1 MRRITTPA
9 TAWMR
14 FVNSKRGTVATPV
27 RPITMQISATPANPS
42 KGLFRLVAHYN
53 LYNSLNLD
61 PSADS
66 ATLASEIERRLSA
79 TDPSNA
85 AFYDE
90 LSTAH
95 SIFSRQDRREQYDRA
110 LADPFGPEVDVAR
123 IREIANSG
131 SGVQLMPQ
139 PSSAQASGSSSFNVD
154 FSFPV
159 EPSRQRAQ
167 SIQWCIV
174 WGLLAFM
181 WIISTIR
188 GLGALAEFGNASGY
202 ELLYGADTYV
212 EEASSAG
219 AFFFMVAG
227 GTPVYL
233 MIAEFIWSLRKTM
246 GRKQAE
252 KNRLK
257 RHNPRP

>member
-1 MRRITTPA
+1 
-9 TAWMR
+9 
-14 FVNSKRGTVATPV
+14 
-27 RPITMQISATPANPS
+27 MQISATPANPS

-233 MIAEFIWSLRKTM
+233 IIAEFIWSLRKTM

-252 KNRLK
+252 KPPK
-257 RHNPRP
+257 TPQPAAIKPRVKGY

>member
-1 MRRITTPA
+1 M
-9 TAWMR
+9 
-14 FVNSKRGTVATPV
+14 
-27 RPITMQISATPANPS
+27 
-42 KGLFRLVAHYN
+42 AHYN
-53 LYNSLNLD
+53 LYSSLNLD

-85 AFYDE
+85 ALYDE

-110 LADPFGPEVDVAR
+110 LADPFGPEVDVTR

-188 GLGALAEFGNASGY
+188 GLGALAEVGNASSI
-202 ELLYGADTYV
+202 ELLYGADDYV
-212 EEASSAG
+212 DEASSAG

-233 MIAEFIWSLRKTM
+233 MIAEFIWSLRKTL

-252 KNRLK
+252 KTA
-257 RHNPRP
+257 

>member
-1 MRRITTPA
+1 M
-9 TAWMR
+9 
-14 FVNSKRGTVATPV
+14 
-27 RPITMQISATPANPS
+27 
-42 KGLFRLVAHYN
+42 AHYN

-66 ATLASEIERRLSA
+66 ATLTSEIERRLAA

-85 AFYDE
+85 ALYDE

-123 IREIANSG
+123 IREIATSG

-139 PSSAQASGSSSFNVD
+139 PSTAQASGSSNFNVD
-154 FSFPV
+154 LSNFSFAV

-188 GLGALAEFGNASGY
+188 GLGALAEVGNASSI
-202 ELLYGADTYV
+202 ELLYGADDYV
-212 EEASSAG
+212 DEASSAG

-233 MIAEFIWSLRKTM
+233 MIAEFIWSLRKTL

-252 KNRLK
+252 KNV
-257 RHNPRP
+257 

>member
-1 MRRITTPA
+1 M
-9 TAWMR
+9 
-14 FVNSKRGTVATPV
+14 
-27 RPITMQISATPANPS
+27 
-42 KGLFRLVAHYN
+42 AHYN

-66 ATLASEIERRLSA
+66 ATLTSDIERRLTA

-85 AFYDE
+85 ALYDE

-110 LADPFGPEVDVAR
+110 IADPFGPEVDVAR
-123 IREIANSG
+123 IREIATSG

-139 PSSAQASGSSSFNVD
+139 PSTAQASDSSNFNVD
-154 FSFPV
+154 LSNFSFPV

-167 SIQWCIV
+167 SIQWCIM

-188 GLGALAEFGNASGY
+188 GLGTLAEVGNASGV
-202 ELLYGADTYV
+202 ELLYGADDYV
-212 EEASSAG
+212 DEASSAG

-233 MIAEFIWSLRKTM
+233 MIAEFIWSLRKTL

-252 KNRLK
+252 KNV
-257 RHNPRP
+257 

>member
-9 TAWMR
+9 TALMR

-212 EEASSAG
+212 EEASSVG

-252 KNRLK
+252 KTA
-257 RHNPRP
+257 

>member
-1 MRRITTPA
+1 M
-9 TAWMR
+9 
-14 FVNSKRGTVATPV
+14 
-27 RPITMQISATPANPS
+27 
-42 KGLFRLVAHYN
+42 AHYN
-53 LYNSLNLD
+53 LYSSLNLD

-85 AFYDE
+85 ELYDE

-110 LADPFGPEVDVAR
+110 LADPFGPEVDVTR

-188 GLGALAEFGNASGY
+188 GLGALAEVGNASSI
-202 ELLYGADTYV
+202 ELLYGVDDYV
-212 EEASSAG
+212 DEASSAG

-233 MIAEFIWSLRKTM
+233 MIAEFIWSLRKTL

-252 KNRLK
+252 KTA
-257 RHNPRP
+257 

>member
-27 RPITMQISATPANPS
+27 HSITMQISATPANPS

-252 KNRLK
+252 KTA
-257 RHNPRP
+257 

>member
-1 MRRITTPA
+1 MA
-9 TAWMR
+9 Y
-14 FVNSKRGTVATPV
+14 
-27 RPITMQISATPANPS
+27 
-42 KGLFRLVAHYN
+42 YN

-66 ATLASEIERRLSA
+66 ATLTSDIERRLAA

-85 AFYDE
+85 ALYDE

-110 LADPFGPEVDVAR
+110 IADPFGPEVDVAR
-123 IREIANSG
+123 IREIATSG

-139 PSSAQASGSSSFNVD
+139 PSTAQASSNFNVD
-154 FSFPV
+154 LSNFSFAV

-188 GLGALAEFGNASGY
+188 GLGALAEVGNASSV
-202 ELLYGADTYV
+202 ELLYGADDYV
-212 EEASSAG
+212 DEASSAG

-233 MIAEFIWSLRKTM
+233 MIAEFIWSLRKTL

-252 KNRLK
+252 KNV
-257 RHNPRP
+257 

>member
-1 MRRITTPA
+1 M
-9 TAWMR
+9 
-14 FVNSKRGTVATPV
+14 
-27 RPITMQISATPANPS
+27 
-42 KGLFRLVAHYN
+42 AHYN
-53 LYNSLNLD
+53 LYSSLNLD

-66 ATLASEIERRLSA
+66 ATLTSDIERRLAA

-85 AFYDE
+85 ALYDE

-188 GLGALAEFGNASGY
+188 GLGALAEVGNASGV
-202 ELLYGADTYV
+202 ELLYGADDYV
-212 EEASSAG
+212 DEASSAG

-252 KNRLK
+252 KTA
-257 RHNPRP
+257 

>member
-1 MRRITTPA
+1 M
-9 TAWMR
+9 
-14 FVNSKRGTVATPV
+14 
-27 RPITMQISATPANPS
+27 
-42 KGLFRLVAHYN
+42 AHYN
-53 LYNSLNLD
+53 LYSSLNLD

-66 ATLASEIERRLSA
+66 ATLASEIERRLST
-79 TDPSNA
+79 TDQSNA
-85 AFYDE
+85 ALYDE

-95 SIFSRQDRREQYDRA
+95 SIFSRRDRREQYDRA
-110 LADPFGPEVDVAR
+110 IADPFGPEVDVAR
-123 IREIANSG
+123 IREIATSG

-188 GLGALAEFGNASGY
+188 GLGALAEVGNASSI
-202 ELLYGADTYV
+202 ELLYGADDYV
-212 EEASSAG
+212 DEASSAG

-233 MIAEFIWSLRKTM
+233 MIAEFIWSLRKTL

-252 KNRLK
+252 KTA
-257 RHNPRP
+257 

>member
-1 MRRITTPA
+1 M
-9 TAWMR
+9 
-14 FVNSKRGTVATPV
+14 
-27 RPITMQISATPANPS
+27 
-42 KGLFRLVAHYN
+42 AHYN
-53 LYNSLNLD
+53 LYSSLHLD

-85 AFYDE
+85 ALYDE

-110 LADPFGPEVDVAR
+110 LADPFGPEVDVTR

-188 GLGALAEFGNASGY
+188 GLGALAEVGNASSI
-202 ELLYGADTYV
+202 ELLYGVDDYV
-212 EEASSAG
+212 DEASSAG

-233 MIAEFIWSLRKTM
+233 MIAEFIWSLRKTL

-252 KNRLK
+252 KTA
-257 RHNPRP
+257 

>member
-1 MRRITTPA
+1 M
-9 TAWMR
+9 
-14 FVNSKRGTVATPV
+14 
-27 RPITMQISATPANPS
+27 
-42 KGLFRLVAHYN
+42 AHYN

-66 ATLASEIERRLSA
+66 ATLTSDIERRLAA

-85 AFYDE
+85 ALYDE

-110 LADPFGPEVDVAR
+110 IADPFGPEVDVAR
-123 IREIANSG
+123 IREIATSG

-139 PSSAQASGSSSFNVD
+139 PSTAQASDSSNFNVD
-154 FSFPV
+154 LSNFSFAV

-188 GLGALAEFGNASGY
+188 GLGTLAEVGNASGV
-202 ELLYGADTYV
+202 ELLYGADDYV
-212 EEASSAG
+212 DEASSAG
-219 AFFFMVAG
+219 AFFLMVAG
-227 GTPVYL
+227 GTPVYQ
-233 MIAEFIWSLRKTM
+233 MNSAIIR
-246 GRKQAE
+246 
-252 KNRLK
+252 
-257 RHNPRP
+257 

>member
-1 MRRITTPA
+1 M
-9 TAWMR
+9 
-14 FVNSKRGTVATPV
+14 
-27 RPITMQISATPANPS
+27 
-42 KGLFRLVAHYN
+42 AHYN

-66 ATLASEIERRLSA
+66 ATLTSDIERRLAA

-85 AFYDE
+85 ALYDE

-110 LADPFGPEVDVAR
+110 IADPFGPEVDVAR
-123 IREIANSG
+123 IREIATSG

-139 PSSAQASGSSSFNVD
+139 PSTAQASSNFNVD
-154 FSFPV
+154 LSNFSFPV

-188 GLGALAEFGNASGY
+188 GLGTLAEVGNASGV
-202 ELLYGADTYV
+202 ELLYGADDYV
-212 EEASSAG
+212 DEASSAG

-233 MIAEFIWSLRKTM
+233 MIAEFIWSLRKTL

-252 KNRLK
+252 KNV
-257 RHNPRP
+257 

>member
-1 MRRITTPA
+1 M
-9 TAWMR
+9 
-14 FVNSKRGTVATPV
+14 
-27 RPITMQISATPANPS
+27 
-42 KGLFRLVAHYN
+42 AHYN

-66 ATLASEIERRLSA
+66 ATLTSDIERRLSA

-85 AFYDE
+85 ALYDE

-123 IREIANSG
+123 IREIATSG

-139 PSSAQASGSSSFNVD
+139 PSTAQASDSSNFNVD
-154 FSFPV
+154 LSNFSFPV

-188 GLGALAEFGNASGY
+188 GLGTLAEVGNASGV
-202 ELLYGADTYV
+202 ELLYGADDYV
-212 EEASSAG
+212 DEASSAG

-233 MIAEFIWSLRKTM
+233 MIAEFIWSLRKTL

-252 KNRLK
+252 KNV
-257 RHNPRP
+257 

>member
-1 MRRITTPA
+1 M
-9 TAWMR
+9 
-14 FVNSKRGTVATPV
+14 
-27 RPITMQISATPANPS
+27 
-42 KGLFRLVAHYN
+42 AHYN
-53 LYNSLNLD
+53 LYSSLNLD

-66 ATLASEIERRLSA
+66 ATLASEIERRLAA

-85 AFYDE
+85 ALYDE

-110 LADPFGPEVDVAR
+110 IADPFGPEVDVAR
-123 IREIANSG
+123 IREIATSG

-139 PSSAQASGSSSFNVD
+139 PSTAQASSNFNVD
-154 FSFPV
+154 LSNFSFAV

-188 GLGALAEFGNASGY
+188 GLGALAEVGNASSV
-202 ELLYGADTYV
+202 ELLYGADDYV
-212 EEASSAG
+212 DEASSAG

-233 MIAEFIWSLRKTM
+233 MIAEFIWSLRKTL

-252 KNRLK
+252 KNATA
-257 RHNPRP
+257 

>member
-1 MRRITTPA
+1 M
-9 TAWMR
+9 
-14 FVNSKRGTVATPV
+14 
-27 RPITMQISATPANPS
+27 
-42 KGLFRLVAHYN
+42 AHYN

-66 ATLASEIERRLSA
+66 ATLTSDIERRLSTTA
-79 TDPSNA
+79 PSNA
-85 AFYDE
+85 ALYDE

-95 SIFSRQDRREQYDRA
+95 SILSRQDRREQYDRA

-139 PSSAQASGSSSFNVD
+139 PSTAQASGSSSFNVD

-188 GLGALAEFGNASGY
+188 GLGALAEVGSASGI

-212 EEASSAG
+212 DEASSAG

-252 KNRLK
+252 KNAAA
-257 RHNPRP
+257 

>member
-1 MRRITTPA
+1 M
-9 TAWMR
+9 
-14 FVNSKRGTVATPV
+14 
-27 RPITMQISATPANPS
+27 
-42 KGLFRLVAHYN
+42 AHYN
-53 LYNSLNLD
+53 LYSSLNLD

-66 ATLASEIERRLSA
+66 ATLASEIERRLAA

-85 AFYDE
+85 ALYDE

-110 LADPFGPEVDVAR
+110 IADPFGPEVDVAR
-123 IREIANSG
+123 IREIATSG

-139 PSSAQASGSSSFNVD
+139 PSTAQASSNFNVD
-154 FSFPV
+154 LSNFSFAV

-188 GLGALAEFGNASGY
+188 GLGALAEVGNASSV
-202 ELLYGADTYV
+202 ELLYGADDYV
-212 EEASSAG
+212 DEASSAG

-233 MIAEFIWSLRKTM
+233 MIAEFIWSLRKTL

-252 KNRLK
+252 KNV
-257 RHNPRP
+257 

>member
-1 MRRITTPA
+1 M
-9 TAWMR
+9 
-14 FVNSKRGTVATPV
+14 
-27 RPITMQISATPANPS
+27 
-42 KGLFRLVAHYN
+42 AHYN
-53 LYNSLNLD
+53 LYSSLNLD

-85 AFYDE
+85 ALYDE

-110 LADPFGPEVDVAR
+110 IADPFGPEVDVAR
-123 IREIANSG
+123 IREIATSG

-139 PSSAQASGSSSFNVD
+139 PSTAQASGSSNFNVD
-154 FSFPV
+154 LSNFSFAV

-188 GLGALAEFGNASGY
+188 GLGALAEVGNASSI
-202 ELLYGADTYV
+202 ELLYGADDYV
-212 EEASSAG
+212 DEASSAG

-233 MIAEFIWSLRKTM
+233 MISEFIWSLRKTL
-246 GRKQAE
+246 GRKQVE
-252 KNRLK
+252 KNA
-257 RHNPRP
+257 

>member
-1 MRRITTPA
+1 M
-9 TAWMR
+9 
-14 FVNSKRGTVATPV
+14 
-27 RPITMQISATPANPS
+27 
-42 KGLFRLVAHYN
+42 AHYN

-66 ATLASEIERRLSA
+66 ATLTSDIERRLAA

-85 AFYDE
+85 ALYDE

-123 IREIANSG
+123 IREIATSG

-139 PSSAQASGSSSFNVD
+139 PSTAQASSNFNVD
-154 FSFPV
+154 FSFAV

-188 GLGALAEFGNASGY
+188 GLGALAEVGNASGV
-202 ELLYGADTYV
+202 ELLYGADDYV
-212 EEASSAG
+212 DEASSAG

-233 MIAEFIWSLRKTM
+233 MIAEFIWSLRKTL

-252 KNRLK
+252 KNAAA
-257 RHNPRP
+257 

>member
-1 MRRITTPA
+1 M
-9 TAWMR
+9 
-14 FVNSKRGTVATPV
+14 
-27 RPITMQISATPANPS
+27 
-42 KGLFRLVAHYN
+42 AHYN

-66 ATLASEIERRLSA
+66 ATLTSDIERRLSA

-85 AFYDE
+85 ALYDE

-110 LADPFGPEVDVAR
+110 IADPFGPEVDVAR
-123 IREIANSG
+123 IREIATSG

-139 PSSAQASGSSSFNVD
+139 PSTAQASSNFNVD
-154 FSFPV
+154 LSNFSFAV

-188 GLGALAEFGNASGY
+188 GLGALAEVGNASGV
-202 ELLYGADTYV
+202 ELLYGADDYV
-212 EEASSAG
+212 DEACSAG

-233 MIAEFIWSLRKTM
+233 MIAEFIWSLRKTL

-252 KNRLK
+252 KNV
-257 RHNPRP
+257 

>member
-1 MRRITTPA
+1 MT
-9 TAWMR
+9 
-14 FVNSKRGTVATPV
+14 S
-27 RPITMQISATPANPS
+27 
-42 KGLFRLVAHYN
+42 
-53 LYNSLNLD
+53 D
-61 PSADS
+61 
-66 ATLASEIERRLSA
+66 IERRLSA

-85 AFYDE
+85 ALYDE

-123 IREIANSG
+123 IREIATSG

-139 PSSAQASGSSSFNVD
+139 PSTAQASGSSNFNVD
-154 FSFPV
+154 LSNFSFAV

-188 GLGALAEFGNASGY
+188 GLGALAEVGNASSV
-202 ELLYGADTYV
+202 ELLYGADDYV
-212 EEASSAG
+212 DEASSAG

-233 MIAEFIWSLRKTM
+233 MIAEFIWSLRKTL

-252 KNRLK
+252 KNV
-257 RHNPRP
+257 

>member
-1 MRRITTPA
+1 M
-9 TAWMR
+9 
-14 FVNSKRGTVATPV
+14 
-27 RPITMQISATPANPS
+27 
-42 KGLFRLVAHYN
+42 AHYN
-53 LYNSLNLD
+53 LYSSLNLD

-85 AFYDE
+85 ALYDE

-110 LADPFGPEVDVAR
+110 IADPFGPEVDVAR
-123 IREIANSG
+123 IREIATSG

-139 PSSAQASGSSSFNVD
+139 PSTAQASGSSNFNVD
-154 FSFPV
+154 LSNFSFAV

-188 GLGALAEFGNASGY
+188 GLGALAEVGNASSI
-202 ELLYGADTYV
+202 ELLYGADDYV
-212 EEASSAG
+212 DEASSAG

-233 MIAEFIWSLRKTM
+233 MIVEFIWSLRKTL

-252 KNRLK
+252 KTA
-257 RHNPRP
+257 

>member
-1 MRRITTPA
+1 M
-9 TAWMR
+9 
-14 FVNSKRGTVATPV
+14 
-27 RPITMQISATPANPS
+27 
-42 KGLFRLVAHYN
+42 AHYN
-53 LYNSLNLD
+53 LYSSLNLD

-66 ATLASEIERRLSA
+66 AALASEIERRLST

-85 AFYDE
+85 ALYDE

-131 SGVQLMPQ
+131 SGVQIMPQ

-188 GLGALAEFGNASGY
+188 GLGALAEVGNASSV
-202 ELLYGADTYV
+202 ELLYGADDYV
-212 EEASSAG
+212 DEASSAG

-233 MIAEFIWSLRKTM
+233 MIAEFIWSLRKTL

-252 KNRLK
+252 KNV
-257 RHNPRP
+257 

>member
-1 MRRITTPA
+1 M
-9 TAWMR
+9 
-14 FVNSKRGTVATPV
+14 
-27 RPITMQISATPANPS
+27 
-42 KGLFRLVAHYN
+42 AHYN
-53 LYNSLNLD
+53 LYSSLNLD

-85 AFYDE
+85 ALYDE

-110 LADPFGPEVDVAR
+110 LADPFGPEVDVTR

-188 GLGALAEFGNASGY
+188 SLGALAEVGNASSI
-202 ELLYGADTYV
+202 ELLYGADDYV
-212 EEASSAG
+212 DEASSAG

-233 MIAEFIWSLRKTM
+233 MIAEFIWSLRKTL

-252 KNRLK
+252 KTA
-257 RHNPRP
+257 

>member
-1 MRRITTPA
+1 M
-9 TAWMR
+9 
-14 FVNSKRGTVATPV
+14 
-27 RPITMQISATPANPS
+27 
-42 KGLFRLVAHYN
+42 AHYN

-66 ATLASEIERRLSA
+66 ATLTSDIERRLAA

-85 AFYDE
+85 ALYDE

-110 LADPFGPEVDVAR
+110 IADPFGPEVDVAR
-123 IREIANSG
+123 IREIATSG

-139 PSSAQASGSSSFNVD
+139 PSTAQASSNFNVD
-154 FSFPV
+154 LSNFSFAV

-188 GLGALAEFGNASGY
+188 GLGALAEVGNASGV
-202 ELLYGADTYV
+202 ELLYGADDYV
-212 EEASSAG
+212 DEASSAG

-233 MIAEFIWSLRKTM
+233 MIAEFIWSLRKTL

-252 KNRLK
+252 KNV
-257 RHNPRP
+257 

>member
-1 MRRITTPA
+1 M
-9 TAWMR
+9 
-14 FVNSKRGTVATPV
+14 
-27 RPITMQISATPANPS
+27 
-42 KGLFRLVAHYN
+42 AHYN

-66 ATLASEIERRLSA
+66 ATLTSDIERRLAA

-85 AFYDE
+85 ALYDE

-110 LADPFGPEVDVAR
+110 IADPFGPEVDVAR
-123 IREIANSG
+123 IREIATSG

-139 PSSAQASGSSSFNVD
+139 PSSAQASDSSNFNVD
-154 FSFPV
+154 LSNFSFPV

-188 GLGALAEFGNASGY
+188 GLGTLAEVGNASGV
-202 ELLYGADTYV
+202 ELLYGADDYV
-212 EEASSAG
+212 DEASSAG

-233 MIAEFIWSLRKTM
+233 MIAEFIWSLRKTL

-252 KNRLK
+252 KNV
-257 RHNPRP
+257 

>member
-1 MRRITTPA
+1 M
-9 TAWMR
+9 
-14 FVNSKRGTVATPV
+14 
-27 RPITMQISATPANPS
+27 
-42 KGLFRLVAHYN
+42 AHYN
-53 LYNSLNLD
+53 LYSSLNLD

-85 AFYDE
+85 ALYDE

-188 GLGALAEFGNASGY
+188 GLGALAEVGNASST
-202 ELLYGADTYV
+202 ELLYGADDYV
-212 EEASSAG
+212 DEASSAG

-233 MIAEFIWSLRKTM
+233 MIAEFIWSLRKTL

-252 KNRLK
+252 KTA
-257 RHNPRP
+257 

>member
-1 MRRITTPA
+1 M
-9 TAWMR
+9 
-14 FVNSKRGTVATPV
+14 
-27 RPITMQISATPANPS
+27 
-42 KGLFRLVAHYN
+42 AHYN

-66 ATLASEIERRLSA
+66 ATLTSDIERRLAA

-85 AFYDE
+85 ALYDE

-110 LADPFGPEVDVAR
+110 IADPFGPEVDVAR
-123 IREIANSG
+123 IREIATSG

-139 PSSAQASGSSSFNVD
+139 PSTAQASSNFNVD
-154 FSFPV
+154 LSNFSFAV

-188 GLGALAEFGNASGY
+188 GLGTLAEVGNASGV
-202 ELLYGADTYV
+202 ELLYGADDYV
-212 EEASSAG
+212 DEASSAG

-233 MIAEFIWSLRKTM
+233 MIAEFIWSLRKTL

-252 KNRLK
+252 KNV
-257 RHNPRP
+257 

>member
-1 MRRITTPA
+1 M
-9 TAWMR
+9 
-14 FVNSKRGTVATPV
+14 
-27 RPITMQISATPANPS
+27 
-42 KGLFRLVAHYN
+42 AHYN

-66 ATLASEIERRLSA
+66 ATLTSEIERRLAA

-85 AFYDE
+85 ALYDE

-123 IREIANSG
+123 IREIATSG

-139 PSSAQASGSSSFNVD
+139 PSTAQASGSSNFNVD
-154 FSFPV
+154 LSNFSFAV

-188 GLGALAEFGNASGY
+188 GLGALAEVGNASGV
-202 ELLYGADTYV
+202 ELLYGADDYV
-212 EEASSAG
+212 DEASSAG

-233 MIAEFIWSLRKTM
+233 MIAEFIWSLRKTL

-252 KNRLK
+252 KNV
-257 RHNPRP
+257 

>member
-1 MRRITTPA
+1 M
-9 TAWMR
+9 
-14 FVNSKRGTVATPV
+14 
-27 RPITMQISATPANPS
+27 
-42 KGLFRLVAHYN
+42 AHYN
-53 LYNSLNLD
+53 LYSSLNLD

-66 ATLASEIERRLSA
+66 AALASEIERRLST

-85 AFYDE
+85 ALYDE

-188 GLGALAEFGNASGY
+188 GLGALAEVGNASSV
-202 ELLYGADTYV
+202 ELLYGADDYV
-212 EEASSAG
+212 DEASSAG

-233 MIAEFIWSLRKTM
+233 MIAEFIWSLRKTL

-252 KNRLK
+252 KNV
-257 RHNPRP
+257 

>member
-1 MRRITTPA
+1 M
-9 TAWMR
+9 
-14 FVNSKRGTVATPV
+14 
-27 RPITMQISATPANPS
+27 
-42 KGLFRLVAHYN
+42 AHYN

-66 ATLASEIERRLSA
+66 ATLTSDIERRLSA

-85 AFYDE
+85 ALYDE

-188 GLGALAEFGNASGY
+188 GLGALAEVGNASSI
-202 ELLYGADTYV
+202 ELLYGADDYV
-212 EEASSAG
+212 DEASSAG

-233 MIAEFIWSLRKTM
+233 MIAEFIWSLRKTL

-252 KNRLK
+252 KTA
-257 RHNPRP
+257 

>member
-1 MRRITTPA
+1 M
-9 TAWMR
+9 
-14 FVNSKRGTVATPV
+14 
-27 RPITMQISATPANPS
+27 
-42 KGLFRLVAHYN
+42 AHYN

-66 ATLASEIERRLSA
+66 ATLTSDIERRLSA

-85 AFYDE
+85 ALYDE

-110 LADPFGPEVDVAR
+110 LADPFGPEVDVTR

-188 GLGALAEFGNASGY
+188 GLGTLAEVGNASGV
-202 ELLYGADTYV
+202 ELLYGADDYV
-212 EEASSAG
+212 DEASSAG

-233 MIAEFIWSLRKTM
+233 MIAEFIWSLRKTL

-252 KNRLK
+252 KNV
-257 RHNPRP
+257 

>member
-1 MRRITTPA
+1 M
-9 TAWMR
+9 
-14 FVNSKRGTVATPV
+14 
-27 RPITMQISATPANPS
+27 
-42 KGLFRLVAHYN
+42 AHYN

-66 ATLASEIERRLSA
+66 ATLTSDIERRLSA

-85 AFYDE
+85 ALYDE

-110 LADPFGPEVDVAR
+110 LADPFGPEVDVTR
-123 IREIANSG
+123 IREIATSG
-131 SGVQLMPQ
+131 SGVQLMSQ
-139 PSSAQASGSSSFNVD
+139 PSTAQASGSSNFNVD
-154 FSFPV
+154 LSNFSFPV

-188 GLGALAEFGNASGY
+188 GLGTLAEVGNASGV
-202 ELLYGADTYV
+202 ELLYGADDYV
-212 EEASSAG
+212 DEASSAG

-233 MIAEFIWSLRKTM
+233 MIAEFIWSLRKTL

-252 KNRLK
+252 KNV
-257 RHNPRP
+257 

>member
-1 MRRITTPA
+1 M
-9 TAWMR
+9 
-14 FVNSKRGTVATPV
+14 
-27 RPITMQISATPANPS
+27 
-42 KGLFRLVAHYN
+42 AHYN
-53 LYNSLNLD
+53 LYSSLNLD

-85 AFYDE
+85 ALYDE

-139 PSSAQASGSSSFNVD
+139 LSSAQASGSSSFNVD

-188 GLGALAEFGNASGY
+188 GLGALAEVGNASSI
-202 ELLYGADTYV
+202 ELLYGADDYV
-212 EEASSAG
+212 DEASSAG

-233 MIAEFIWSLRKTM
+233 MIAEFIWSLRKTL

-252 KNRLK
+252 KTA
-257 RHNPRP
+257 

>member
-1 MRRITTPA
+1 M
-9 TAWMR
+9 
-14 FVNSKRGTVATPV
+14 
-27 RPITMQISATPANPS
+27 
-42 KGLFRLVAHYN
+42 AHYN

-66 ATLASEIERRLSA
+66 ATLTSDIERRLAA

-85 AFYDE
+85 ALYDE

-110 LADPFGPEVDVAR
+110 IADPFGPEVDVAR
-123 IREIANSG
+123 IREIATSG

-139 PSSAQASGSSSFNVD
+139 PSTAQASDSSNFNVD
-154 FSFPV
+154 LSNFSFAV

-188 GLGALAEFGNASGY
+188 GLGALAEVGNASGV
-202 ELLYGADTYV
+202 ELLYGADDYV
-212 EEASSAG
+212 DEASSAG

-233 MIAEFIWSLRKTM
+233 MIAEFIWSLRKTL

-252 KNRLK
+252 KNV
-257 RHNPRP
+257 

>member
-1 MRRITTPA
+1 M
-9 TAWMR
+9 
-14 FVNSKRGTVATPV
+14 
-27 RPITMQISATPANPS
+27 
-42 KGLFRLVAHYN
+42 AHYN

-252 KNRLK
+252 KPPTTPQPAAIK
-257 RHNPRP
+257 PRVKGY

>member
-1 MRRITTPA
+1 M
-9 TAWMR
+9 
-14 FVNSKRGTVATPV
+14 
-27 RPITMQISATPANPS
+27 
-42 KGLFRLVAHYN
+42 AHYN

-66 ATLASEIERRLSA
+66 ATLTSDIERRLSA

-85 AFYDE
+85 ALYDE

-110 LADPFGPEVDVAR
+110 IADPFGPEVDVAR
-123 IREIANSG
+123 IREIATSG

-139 PSSAQASGSSSFNVD
+139 PSTAQASSNFNVD
-154 FSFPV
+154 LSNFSFAV

-188 GLGALAEFGNASGY
+188 GLGALAEVGNASSI
-202 ELLYGADTYV
+202 ELLYGADDYV
-212 EEASSAG
+212 DEASSAG

-233 MIAEFIWSLRKTM
+233 MIAEFIWSLRKTL

-252 KNRLK
+252 KNV
-257 RHNPRP
+257 

>member
-1 MRRITTPA
+1 M
-9 TAWMR
+9 
-14 FVNSKRGTVATPV
+14 
-27 RPITMQISATPANPS
+27 
-42 KGLFRLVAHYN
+42 AHYN
-53 LYNSLNLD
+53 LYSSLNLD

-85 AFYDE
+85 ALYDE

-188 GLGALAEFGNASGY
+188 GLGALAEVGNASSI
-202 ELLYGADTYV
+202 ELLYGADDYV
-212 EEASSAG
+212 DEASSAG

-233 MIAEFIWSLRKTM
+233 MIAEFIWSLRKTL
-246 GRKQAE
+246 GLKQAE
-252 KNRLK
+252 KTA
-257 RHNPRP
+257 

>member
-1 MRRITTPA
+1 M
-9 TAWMR
+9 
-14 FVNSKRGTVATPV
+14 
-27 RPITMQISATPANPS
+27 
-42 KGLFRLVAHYN
+42 AHYN

-233 MIAEFIWSLRKTM
+233 IIAEFIWSLRKTM

-252 KNRLK
+252 KPPK
-257 RHNPRP
+257 TPQPAAIKPRVKGY